1 MKLDV
6 RNVSFAYDDKSVLS
20 NVSFSAQDGEMIA
33 LLGPN
38 GVGKSTLFKC
48 ILGFLKPQKG
58 SVEIDGRAVQ
68 SLSDRERALCTAYIP
83 QSFNPVFNH
92 TVLDTVVMGSANS
105 LSLFETPGRDE
116 REKASLLIDQMGIGE
131 IKDRGTRKIS
141 GVERQLMLLARSL
154 MQDAKILIMDEPTA
168 SLDFAN
174 SHRVMRKVRELADNG
189 YTVIFSTHSPSLA
202 ALYST
207 SIIALKNGTVLKKGS
222 VGDIMTGEMLSSLY
236 SFPIVTASVRIGDEE
251 HFVCVPEKGSGNGQA

>member
-6 RNVSFAYDDKSVLS
+6 TNVSFSYDDKSVLKS
-20 NVSFSAQDGEMIA
+20 VSFSASDGEMIA

-48 ILGFLKPQKG
+48 ILGFLKPQEG
-58 SVEIDGRAVQ
+58 IVEIDGRSVQ

-92 TVLDTVVMGSANS
+92 TVLDTVMMGSASS
-105 LSLFETPGRDE
+105 LSLFSPPGKE
-116 REKASLLIDQMGIGE
+116 EKKKASLLIDEMGIGN

-141 GVERQLMLLARSL
+141 GGERQLMLLARAL

-174 SHRVMRKVRELADNG
+174 SHRVMRKVRELADRG

-207 SIIALKNGTVLKKGS
+207 SIIALKNGTVLKKGG
-222 VGDIMTGEMLSSLY
+222 VGEIMTGDTLSSLY
-236 SFPIVTASVRIGDEE
+236 SFPIVTASVKIGDEE
-251 HFVCVPEKGSGNGQA
+251 HFVCVPEKGRNDGQT